1 LRQCWWL
8 ELIKD
13 YDVVINYHPGK
24 TNVVADAL
32 SSKKHCN
39 AMAARELS
47 PELCKEFEELSLAF
61 VNELSAATM
70 EVDSILEANIRKG
83 QLKVAKFQEIKQLI
97 KSNKTSGFSEDE
109 HGTLWQGNRSYVPD
123 MKEIHELIHSEAYD
137 SAYSIHPGC
146 TKKYQ
151 DLKTHFWWHSMKRDV
166 NEYVA
171 LCGTCQRVKAE
182 HQRPAGLLQP
192 LKIPDWKWE
201 EINMDFIVGLPRTQF
216 GYD

>member
-61 VNELSAATM
+61 MNELSAATM
-70 EVDSILEANIRKG
+70 EVDSILEANIQKG
-83 QLKVAKFQEIKQLI
+83 QLKVAKIQEIK
-97 KSNKTSGFSEDE
+97 
-109 HGTLWQGNRSYVPD
+109 
-123 MKEIHELIHSEAYD
+123 
-137 SAYSIHPGC
+137 
-146 TKKYQ
+146 
-151 DLKTHFWWHSMKRDV
+151 
-166 NEYVA
+166 
-171 LCGTCQRVKAE
+171 
-182 HQRPAGLLQP
+182 
-192 LKIPDWKWE
+192 
-201 EINMDFIVGLPRTQF
+201 
-216 GYD
+216 